1 MLQLV
6 LMVMIAPVRVGTQVR
21 VVIDG
26 VTVGTQVRVVMM
38 THPPRQD
45 IA

>member
-1 MLQLV
+1 MRV
-6 LMVMIAPVRVGTQVR
+6 VSDGVIVGTQVR
-21 VVIDG
+21 VVSDG
-26 VTVGTQVRVVMM
+26 VTVGTQMRVVMM

>member
-6 LMVMIAPVRVGTQVR
+6 LMVVIASVS
-21 VVIDG
+21 DG
-26 VTVGTQVRVVMM
+26 MTVGTQVRVVMV